1 MLASLVACCGC
12 RSDGSKER
20 EGLAVRGFPI
30 LPPLTNVNPSVRHAV
45 SVRVPTTML
54 VARHGDSLAVSF
66 STVKTNLMVGY
77 KMITGI
83 KREDT
88 GHYDS
93 VAHLRGM
100 SLQGGLA
107 FESNTNILTLD
118 RDQAPQPGHEFTLE
132 HRVTFFET
140 DVPAQ
145 HMWSPQSG
153 KHYRVLWTQTFR
165 ESLR

>member
-1 MLASLVACCGC
+1 
-12 RSDGSKER
+12 
-20 EGLAVRGFPI
+20 
-30 LPPLTNVNPSVRHAV
+30 
-45 SVRVPTTML
+45 
-54 VARHGDSLAVSF
+54 
-66 STVKTNLMVGY
+66 MVGY